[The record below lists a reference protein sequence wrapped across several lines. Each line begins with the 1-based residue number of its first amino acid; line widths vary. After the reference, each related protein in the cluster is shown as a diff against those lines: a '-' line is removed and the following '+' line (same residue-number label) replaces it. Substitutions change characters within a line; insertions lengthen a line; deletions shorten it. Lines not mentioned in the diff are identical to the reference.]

1 MYILARHDKPENW
14 HRTARQLATYPTD
27 SAQQAVPPEGD
38 NGDPDDRHN
47 NDDKPRQPVRALAHR
62 ELFITP
68 FRIGTSGTGSYEG
81 CSYQS
86 SLTSQS
92 PDPTDQRPVNDVPD
106 DASAFRESSVPRCT
120 MCPVHLPL
128 EMGQSSHFVHTG
140 MEVLCHR
147 D

>member
-62 ELFITP
+62 ELFITAIP
-68 FRIGTSGTGSYEG
+68 HRNLRDRVVGGV
-81 CSYQS
+81 
-86 SLTSQS
+86 L
-92 PDPTDQRPVNDVPD
+92 
-106 DASAFRESSVPRCT
+106 
-120 MCPVHLPL
+120 LP
-128 EMGQSSHFVHTG
+128 E
-140 MEVLCHR
+140 
-147 D
+147 

>member
-1 MYILARHDKPENW
+1 MATPMIVTTTTISHVSQSGRL
-14 HRTARQLATYPTD
+14 RTASCSSL
-27 SAQQAVPPEGD
+27 
-38 NGDPDDRHN
+38 
-47 NDDKPRQPVRALAHR
+47 
-62 ELFITP
+62 P

-81 CSYQS
+81 RSYQS

-128 EMGQSSHFVHTG
+128 EMGQSSHFVHTS

-147 D
+147 DSPVVRFWPQVPSLCQ